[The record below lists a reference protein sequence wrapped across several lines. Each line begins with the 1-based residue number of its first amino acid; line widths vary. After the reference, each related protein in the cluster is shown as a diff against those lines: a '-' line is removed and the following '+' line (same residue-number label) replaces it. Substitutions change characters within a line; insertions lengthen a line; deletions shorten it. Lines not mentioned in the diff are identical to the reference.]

1 MRTLAR
7 PTSAIFAVPSRV
19 RRTLCDFR
27 SNKLHAHNKPCLTT
41 QQTIRQTLH
50 TQAQEIPS
58 DRGPHVT
65 LGKIQNCAMI
75 AMQSVQLRLVER
87 KMIEAR
93 FLHKWQHE
101 SQRAG
106 A

>member
-1 MRTLAR
+1 MTSGQTSCMHTINHVLPHSR
-7 PTSAIFAVPSRV
+7 PSGRPY
-19 RRTLCDFR
+19 
-27 SNKLHAHNKPCLTT
+27 
-41 QQTIRQTLH
+41 